1 MRVVGVAMLFL
12 VLSAKVTFSQ
22 QGKATTVQL
31 GVDILTIKDGPRLRG
46 AILNRDASGQFT
58 MAVSRE
64 WLNSAYPK
72 FFEKHQSAESQQA
85 RAHVVALR
93 DRIQAWKKERAD
105 DRELVQLL
113 ESRLEQV
120 DEQLEDLGD
129 KPKALETQFL
139 LVQVPG
145 DQVKRFYVQPA
156 ARKQI
161 ALLAW
166 QVRLENPETRETK
179 DLLRELRE
187 NKIEL
192 TQVVNLG
199 DRLPPRGQ
207 SAREWAG
214 RKAIVEYEFRKPLD
228 FQGMGG
234 MLLPAG
240 AQAKD
245 ADLAQV
251 LGQLLEGN
259 LGNDLAKL
267 LGDVKTGKPQVTDP
281 FATAKKS
288 ADAKGAIGF
297 RTTRVNQDLRT
308 RRVAVESRFLARMP
322 NGKWET
328 IWTHTETADATKDR
342 PDARQRIEDDP
353 RIGKI
358 LKTFEALGLGVDK
371 QMQIALNFGAATME
385 AQKNA
390 DSKFFE
396 FRDRY
401 LGALDGPMLVWPKK
415 Q

>member
-1 MRVVGVAMLFL
+1 
-12 VLSAKVTFSQ
+12 
-22 QGKATTVQL
+22 
-31 GVDILTIKDGPRLRG
+31 
-46 AILNRDASGQFT
+46 

-64 WLNSAYPK
+64 WLERVHLK
-72 FFEKHQSAESQQA
+72 FFEKHQRAESERA
-85 RAHVVALR
+85 RGHLVELR
-93 DRIQAWKKERAD
+93 ERIVAWKKERAD
-105 DRELVQLL
+105 DRELVQVL

-120 DEQLEDLGD
+120 DEQLLELGD
-129 KPKALETQFL
+129 KPKALETQFV
-139 LVQVPG
+139 LVVVPRA
-145 DQVKRFYVQPA
+145 QVKRFYIQPA

-166 QVRLENPETRETK
+166 QARLENPETREAK
-179 DLLRELRE
+179 DLLRELRD
-187 NKIEL
+187 NKIDVK
-192 TQVVNLG
+192 QVVNLA

-207 SAREWAG
+207 GTREWAA
-214 RKAIVEYEFRKPLD
+214 RKAIVEYQFRKPLD

-240 AQAKD
+240 ALAKD
-245 ADLAQV
+245 ADLSQV
-251 LGQLLEGN
+251 LGQLLQGN
-259 LGNDLAKL
+259 LGDDLAKL
-267 LGDVKTGKPQVTDP
+267 LGGTKPGKPKSQDP
-281 FATAKKS
+281 FASAKKG
-288 ADAKGAIGF
+288 ADKAGVIGF
-297 RTTRVNQDLRT
+297 RTTRVNQDLKT
-308 RRVAVESRFLARMP
+308 RRVSVESRFLARMP

-328 IWTHTETADATKDR
+328 IWTHTETADASKDR
-342 PDARQRIEDDP
+342 PDARQKIEDDP

-371 QMQIALNFGAATME
+371 QMQVALNFGAATME